1 MIFKS
6 VNVRL
11 LRTAAIVGCAA
22 TLVACQPTVDQRGNT
37 PEPDHLSQIQPGKT
51 DKATVT
57 RLLGS
62 PSSVAEFD
70 PNVWYYVS
78 AKTED
83 VAFLKTETL
92 DQNVIKITFDK
103 SNVVQ
108 SVQKLGMKD
117 AETITP
123 NPNATPSRG
132 REFSW
137 IEELLGNFGRF
148 VSKNRPT
155 EGGGAGGG
163 GDGY

>member
-1 MIFKS
+1 MVCKPVHF
-6 VNVRL
+6 VW
-11 LRTAAIVGCAA
+11 LRRAAVFACTAM
-22 TLVACQPTVDQRGNT
+22 LFACQPTVDQRGNA
-37 PEPDHLSQIQPGKT
+37 PQADKLSQIQPGKT
-51 DKATVT
+51 DKGTVT
-57 RLLGS
+57 RLIGS

-83 VAFLKTETL
+83 MAFLKTETL
-92 DQNVIKITFDK
+92 DQNVVKITFDK
-103 SNVVQ
+103 NGIVQ
-108 SVQKLGMKD
+108 SIQKRDLKD

-137 IEELLGNFGRF
+137 IEEFLGNFGRF

-155 EGGGAGGG
+155 EGGGGGN
-163 GDGY
+163 

>member
-1 MIFKS
+1 MNFKS
-6 VNVRL
+6 VNSRL
-11 LRTAAIVGCAA
+11 LRAAALVAFA
-22 TLVACQPTVDQRGNT
+22 TLLFACQPTVDQRGNA
-37 PEPDHLSQIQPGKT
+37 PEADKLSQVQIGKT

-57 RLLGS
+57 QLLGS

-83 VAFLKTETL
+83 VAFLKTEML
-92 DQNVIKITFDK
+92 DQNVVKITFDK

-108 SVQKLGMKD
+108 SVQKLGMQD
-117 AETITP
+117 AQAITP

-137 IEELLGNFGRF
+137 IEEFLGNFGRF
-148 VSKNRPT
+148 VSKNRPQ
-155 EGGGAGGG
+155 EGNAGGG
-163 GDGY
+163 Y